1 MCSESHLTE
10 DFMQHTGSSTFITAL
25 AVAVLSALT
34 LLPAAAQTPV
44 AVQAQGWPGQA
55 RNAQHT
61 AVSSVTV
68 QPLAK
73 IHWRTPVDLNPP
85 TGEIFIHYGSPLV
98 TPAGTVIVPVKTGPD
113 NFRLEAHNEKTGAL
127 VWQRTTG
134 YQAPPAGFIPGMG
147 PVLSH
152 NKLYI
157 PGPGGTVLVRDNPD
171 SATGRLSRLVF
182 YGEENFLANPKLYT
196 SAVMINTPLTADT
209 LGNIY

>member
-113 NFRLEAHNEKTGAL
+113 NFRLEAHNQATGAVLWTLKTG
-127 VWQRTTG
+127 
-134 YQAPPAGFIPGMG
+134 YHAPSAGFLPSFS
-147 PVLSH
+147 PVLF
-152 NKLYI
+152 NGKLYL
-157 PGPGGTVLVRDNPD
+157 PAEGGTVLVRDSPD
-171 SATGRLSRLVF
+171 RATGKLSRLVF
-182 YGEENFLANPKLYT
+182 YGASNFTADPKVYN
-196 SAVMINTPLTADT
+196 SSVQINTPITADAA
-209 LGNIY
+209 GNL